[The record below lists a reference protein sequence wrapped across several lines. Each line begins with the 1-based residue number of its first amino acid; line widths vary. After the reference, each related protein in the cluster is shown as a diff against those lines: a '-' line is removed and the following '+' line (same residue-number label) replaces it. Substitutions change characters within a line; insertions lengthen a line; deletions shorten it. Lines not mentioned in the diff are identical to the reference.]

1 MRFVVAFLVLAGLW
15 LVARDFI
22 SGERR
27 LDGVA
32 DFLFA
37 GDVDR
42 DAPNWGD
49 VAAKIGELADERS
62 SLAGKLDE
70 QEPRPK
76 PKD

>member
-1 MRFVVAFLVLAGLW
+1 MRFVLAFLVLAGLW
-15 LVARDFI
+15 LVARDLV
-22 SGERR
+22 SGDR

-62 SLAGKLDE
+62 ALAGNLD
-70 QEPRPK
+70 QQQPRPK